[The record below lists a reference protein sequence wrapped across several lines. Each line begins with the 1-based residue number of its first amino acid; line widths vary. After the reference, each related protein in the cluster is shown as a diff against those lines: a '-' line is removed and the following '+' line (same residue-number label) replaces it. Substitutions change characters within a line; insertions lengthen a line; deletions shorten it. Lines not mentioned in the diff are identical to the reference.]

1 LTISG
6 GTVTFK
12 GYIVFS
18 NKILNKMPQ
27 ITWKDLVLSTSKQDS
42 IDKINL
48 ALTNYQSGAML

>member
-6 GTVTFK
+6 GIVTFK

-27 ITWKDLVLSTSKQDS
+27 ITWKDLVLSTSQDN

-48 ALTNYQSGAML
+48 ALTNYQSGAMV